1 MDEARFVFEFVDRG
15 GNPRAPG
22 GGSPGQGGGQKS
34 DPAEYQNT
42 PDKADDANT
51 KRTKKPPSP
60 ASVPGTQASKPSDTK
75 PLSLSDTMAEL
86 GSIAGQASSAMKGLP
101 TGPLDALAKGKAI
114 GDAATRAVAIGDQLF
129 GGIGKAASVAAG
141 AAGAGGVGAGGA
153 AGASGVGAAVGGVGA
168 ASAVATA
175 AGPVA
180 AFAALAMVVPAAVA
194 TAISKAGE
202 YADATVARAGD
213 YSPEVA
219 RARAGAEVSQI
230 MADIRSANRL
240 GPTLAQGIEDQAA
253 LNARSQSLKDKA
265 AEPFIRAR
273 NDITAISEGLAR
285 LVDQNTED
293 GSVAKSSYDFISSA
307 YLFGPITKA
316 IADAFRA
323 NRPDEKEI
331 SYFDWFSKQP
341 HIAPDGM
348 SFDPDESVKDPRFSP
363 VPGLVF

>member
-1 MDEARFVFEFVDRG
+1 VDEARFVFEFIDRG
-15 GNPRAPG
+15 GNARAPG

-34 DPAEYQNT
+34 DPTDYQDT
-42 PDKADDANT
+42 QGKADDQNT
-51 KRTKKPPSP
+51 KRTKKPPTAP

-75 PLSLSDTMAEL
+75 PFSLSDTVSEI
-86 GSIAGQASSAMKGLP
+86 GGIVGQASSAMKGLP

-129 GGIGKAASVAAG
+129 GGVGQAAATAAGVAGRAG
-141 AAGAGGVGAGGA
+141 AAGVGGAGGA
-153 AGASGVGAAVGGVGA
+153 GAAAAGGIGA
-168 ASAVATA
+168 AAATA

-180 AFAALAMVVPAAVA
+180 AFAALAMVVPTAVA
-194 TAISKAGE
+194 TAISKASD

-219 RARAGAEVSQI
+219 RARANAEVSQI

-253 LNARSQSLKDKA
+253 LNARSQNLKDKL
-265 AEPFIRAR
+265 AEPFIKAGNDLKAIAEGVAR
-273 NDITAISEGLAR
+273 FA
-285 LVDQNTED
+285 DQNTED
-293 GSVAKSSYDFISSA
+293 GSVAKTVYDKLSEV

-316 IADAFRA
+316 IADGFRKS
-323 NRPDEKEI
+323 REDEAEI
-331 SYFDWFSKQP
+331 SYFDWFRQQP
-341 HIAPDGM
+341 HIAPPNM
-348 SFDPDESVKDPRFSP
+348 TFDEDESVKDPRFSP